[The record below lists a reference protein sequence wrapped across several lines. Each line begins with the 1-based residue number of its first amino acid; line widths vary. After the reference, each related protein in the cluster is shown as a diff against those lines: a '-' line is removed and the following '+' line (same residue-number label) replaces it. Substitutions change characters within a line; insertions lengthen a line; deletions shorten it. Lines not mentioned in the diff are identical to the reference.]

1 MPSRTHAQTKMS
13 RAKLN
18 ELEGKC
24 TGVLE
29 EGENIKLKVISLHE
43 LWSPSL
49 PPPTSATDTGSYFPS
64 PPACFFP
71 SSSPRSMVGA

>member
-43 LWSPSL
+43 LWSP
-49 PPPTSATDTGSYFPS
+49 
-64 PPACFFP
+64 
-71 SSSPRSMVGA
+71 

>member
-1 MPSRTHAQTKMS
+1 MS
-13 RAKLN
+13 RAKLS

-43 LWSPSL
+43 LWLVPVSEREGIFL
-49 PPPTSATDTGSYFPS
+49 VRCHARLNRALRTREA
-64 PPACFFP
+64 
-71 SSSPRSMVGA
+71 VGLYWCAL